1 MPNLL
6 QLLVNYY
13 YQGGLTIIS
22 VFKDNVIFDSL
33 FIIEI
38 LVSAEYWVLGE
49 KRRVKLIKK
58 VQMF

>member
-13 YQGGLTIIS
+13 YQRGLTIIS